1 MLRIVVGAALVL
13 LALVSTT
20 AFGDA
25 PPPAM
30 PTGGLTGARTPF
42 VIGAPGR
49 LDGAADRRAPRLY
62 ERADSAV
69 AAYADVEIVQD
80 ATWLRHEIEHYA
92 RRMADCADDAGTW
105 CRREVRTIDG
115 ARVIAL
121 AVGPR
126 AELVWLSAGN
136 RAVRL
141 GWRRVVETH
150 GGTLT
155 LEVPPAQFAGAL
167 LAAFPSQIEAFAFDA
182 ARGRRF
188 AADEVDR
195 LLYYVDQVL
204 VALPAV
210 QDDVPRHHAERFI
223 ADAVAQLAR
232 LRVLRPAT
240 TWADV
245 TPSSIDLRAAPP
257 PSAVLPPA
265 LAEQLEAI
273 RAWRADSAPAPWCA
287 ATAASSMAPTLA
299 GAWHP

>member
-1 MLRIVVGAALVL
+1 MLRIVDGAALVL
-13 LALVSTT
+13 LALLSAT

-25 PPPAM
+25 PPPAV

-69 AAYADVEIVQD
+69 
-80 ATWLRHEIEHYA
+80 
-92 RRMADCADDAGTW
+92 
-105 CRREVRTIDG
+105 G

-150 GGTLT
+150 GGTMT